1 MDAKTSPQQ
10 TYSARFRAI
19 LRIGSRSRSFF
30 AALLIAVTA
39 VFWCHLLITT
49 WGFGSLV
56 GIGGI
61 IGLLIA
67 IALPTASFRWNRAIA
82 AGLLTLC
89 TALCPT
95 WWAAWHSANVSLIS
109 STAGTVFAGLVHALL
124 IAVLVYAAR
133 CSLIP
138 ARKTGFGSANLLG
151 LTTGLVLGGIALPIA
166 MPTYWSAA
174 IACCLLLT
182 LHLTTASRSALF
194 AARSRNAA
202 AAKSVDPLWGTAS
215 LAIILGLLIPAAF
228 RYLAQLQPESTFLF
242 YCSISA
248 VMFGAFLSTRFFRQS
263 SLVRLAALIVVLH
276 AAFPLWIRAYLMI
289 SATISIVPLAML
301 ARAVVIHILL
311 VPVGLLAGRV
321 LVACAVNGSSTLNRV
336 LPAAAF
342 LIAFAFAPNLLT
354 VVGVPVLMLA
364 CCAGLVILAFRL
376 DTVSFN
382 WSGLRERRL
391 VLKNAGL
398 VAACIAAAA
407 MPALYDPA
415 LSARTLFST
424 NSFIAWHNGTG
435 LDELAG
441 LDDSRLIK
449 IEETPDGTLSY
460 WKHHGTHVQIRL
472 NGIPQGRISLNDNVV
487 PQPTG
492 TLLSAV
498 LPLSIHPAP
507 REVLLLGLEGGLA
520 LETTL
525 EFPVMNVQCC
535 DSNSQLWTEMKDG
548 VLAPAM
554 AAATADDRVEF
565 TTAASPHKDRLFDVI
580 IESPHHSASY
590 RAAHEFNELHYQ
602 QMSQLLSENGI
613 YCQRFIFTDY
623 GPGVLA
629 SIARTLQESFGYMT
643 AFDTAPGELLF
654 VAARSQEYVLAEGLI
669 ERISAPQVQRSLAR
683 VGWDWSIAMN
693 LARFE
698 LEDLDAANDFGP
710 ASVFHGT
717 EAFGRY
723 AEMMRWSDKWNEV
736 RNLLA
741 AKPRRLMNHYADE
754 KAVDDILRRL
764 SDVAAREQVL
774 EQHPDEFWVYRKSVK
789 KRLQDNPRAV
799 IEPVKGEGLQQKM
812 HPEDRRRIAYFET
825 LGKATQES
833 PTTLASLTAVEEFE
847 SPYDPLI
854 SHFMHAEIAKLYQRC
869 EPAQPDRELRHWLH
883 AVHFG
888 GRQERSVRSIHR
900 SLELLNGDVSLSDE
914 ERYDQMNALLEV
926 LKVRWQ
932 MRRGK
937 KDISQPVL
945 LIDLQDSIEACQ
957 QSLTTMEEIASRTSI
972 DESEF
977 ESRKKHIERTL
988 TRYLRSYRTEM
999 LAKSS
1004 RPTLPPRAASAT
1016 N

>member
-1 MDAKTSPQQ
+1 MDAETSPQQ
-10 TYSARFRAI
+10 TYYARLRATF
-19 LRIGSRSRSFF
+19 LIGSRSRSFF
-30 AALLIAVTA
+30 AALLVAVTA

-49 WGFGSLV
+49 WGFGSIV
-56 GIGGI
+56 GIGAAG
-61 IGLLIA
+61 GLLIA
-67 IALPTASFRWNRAIA
+67 AALPSVRLKWNRSIA
-82 AGLLTLC
+82 AGVLTLF
-89 TALCPT
+89 TALSPVWWST
-95 WWAAWHSANVSLIS
+95 WHFANLALSSSAAGPI
-109 STAGTVFAGLVHALL
+109 FAGLIHALL
-124 IAVLVYAAR
+124 IAVLASSAR
-133 CSLIP
+133 YCLIP
-138 ARKTGFGSANLLG
+138 ARKSGAGSANLLG
-151 LTTGLVLGGIALPIA
+151 LTTGLVLGGIALPVAI
-166 MPTYWSAA
+166 PTYMSAA
-174 IACCLLLT
+174 IASCLLLT
-182 LHLTTASRSALF
+182 LHLTTTSRAVLF
-194 AARSRNAA
+194 ASCSRKTAPANAA
-202 AAKSVDPLWGTAS
+202 DPLWGITS
-215 LAIILGLLIPAAF
+215 LAIILGLLIPAAV

-242 YCSISA
+242 YCSITA
-248 VMFGAFLSTRFFRQS
+248 VLFGAFLSTRFSRQS
-263 SLVRLAALIVVLH
+263 SLVRLAAVIVVLY

-289 SATISIVPLAML
+289 SSTISIVPLAML
-301 ARAVVIHILL
+301 ARAVVIHVLL
-311 VPVGLLAGRV
+311 LPVGLLAGRV
-321 LVACAVNGSSTLNRV
+321 LASWTSSGTSIPGRV
-336 LPAAAF
+336 FPIAAF
-342 LIAFAFAPNLLT
+342 MTALAVSPT
-354 VVGVPVLMLA
+354 VLSAVGVPVLMLA
-364 CCAGLVILAFRL
+364 GCGGLVALAFGMETIAFDWNR
-376 DTVSFN
+376 
-382 WSGLRERRL
+382 LRERRHM
-391 VLKNAGL
+391 LKNAGL
-398 VAACIAAAA
+398 VAACLAAAA
-407 MPALYDPA
+407 LPALYNPA

-424 NSFIAWHNGTG
+424 NSFIAWQNGTS

-441 LDDSRLIK
+441 LDDSRLMK

-472 NGIPQGRISLNDNVV
+472 NGIPQGRISLNDQVV

-525 EFPVMNVQCC
+525 EFPVMHVQCC
-535 DSNSQLWTEMKDG
+535 DSNAQLWSEMQNG

-554 AAATADDRVEF
+554 AASTTDDRVHF
-565 TTAASPHKDRLFDVI
+565 TTAVRNHNGHRYDVI

-602 QMSQLLSENGI
+602 QMSQLLSENGV

-629 SIARTLQESFGYMT
+629 SIARTLQKSFGYMT

-654 VAARSQEYVLAEGLI
+654 VAARSKENVLAEGLI
-669 ERISAPQVQRSLAR
+669 DRISAPQVQRSLAR

-698 LEDLDAANDFGP
+698 LEDLEAANDFGP
-710 ASVFHGT
+710 ASVFRGT

-741 AKPRRLMNHYADE
+741 AKPRRLMNHYADD

-957 QSLTTMEEIASRTSI
+957 QSLTTMEGIASRTSI
-972 DESEF
+972 DEAEF

-1004 RPTLPPRAASAT
+1004 RPVLPPRAATAT
-1016 N
+1016 K

>member
-1 MDAKTSPQQ
+1 MDAKTSPLQ
-10 TYSARFRAI
+10 SKSVRFRAI
-19 LRIGSRSRSFF
+19 SRISCRSRSFF

-49 WGFGSLV
+49 WGFGSIV
-56 GIGGI
+56 GLGGAV
-61 IGLLIA
+61 GLLIA
-67 IALPTASFRWNRAIA
+67 TALPGIDRTWSRSVA
-82 AGLLTLC
+82 AGTLTLLT
-89 TALCPT
+89 ALSPT
-95 WWAAWHSANVSLIS
+95 WWPAWHSASMTLVSATS
-109 STAGTVFAGLVHALL
+109 GTVAVGLLHALL
-124 IAVLVYAAR
+124 LAVLCYAAR

-138 ARKTGFGSANLLG
+138 ARKSGAGTSTLLG
-151 LTTGLVLGGIALPIA
+151 LTAGLALGGIALPVA
-166 MPTYWSAA
+166 LPTYWTAA
-174 IACCLLLT
+174 IASCLLLT
-182 LHLTTASRSALF
+182 MHLATSNRSALF
-194 AARSRNAA
+194 ATRAKKRPQSVRSE
-202 AAKSVDPLWGTAS
+202 SLWVTAS
-215 LAIILGLLIPAAF
+215 LAIILGLLIPTAF

-242 YCSISA
+242 YCSITA
-248 VMFGAFLSTRFFRQS
+248 LLFGAFVSARFFRNA
-263 SLVRLAALIVVLH
+263 SLIRLAAVIVVLY
-276 AAFPLWIRAYLMI
+276 AAFPLWIRAYLVI

-301 ARAVVIHILL
+301 TRALAIHILL
-311 VPVGLLAGRV
+311 MPVGILAGRV
-321 LVACAVNGSSTLNRV
+321 LISCTSSGCSPLSRL
-336 LPAAAF
+336 LPTAAF
-342 LIAFAFAPNLLT
+342 LVAFAIAPKVLT
-354 VVGVPVLMLA
+354 VTGLPVLMLA
-364 CCAGLVILAFRL
+364 CCGGLVLLATRL
-376 DTVSFN
+376 EPVSFN
-382 WSGLRERRL
+382 WSGLRERRG
-391 VLKNAGL
+391 VFKRVGFGAAG
-398 VAACIAAAA
+398 AAAAA
-407 MPALYDPA
+407 MPWLYDPA

-441 LDDSRLIK
+441 LDDSRLMK

-460 WKHHGTHVQIRL
+460 WKHQGTHVQIRM
-472 NGIPQGRISLNDNVV
+472 NGIPQGRISLNDEVV

-498 LPLSIHPAP
+498 LPLSFHPAP
-507 REVLLLGLEGGLA
+507 RDVLLLGLEGGLA
-520 LETTL
+520 LETAL
-525 EFPVMNVQCC
+525 EFPVINVQCC
-535 DSNSQLWTEMKDG
+535 DANSRLWSEMKEG
-548 VLAPAM
+548 LLAPAM
-554 AAATADDRVEF
+554 DVATADDRVRF
-565 TTAASPHKDRLFDVI
+565 STTAGYHGDRKYDVI

-590 RAAHEFNELHYQ
+590 RAAHEFNEIHYQ
-602 QMSQLLSENGI
+602 EMSQLLSENGI
-613 YCQRFIFTDY
+613 YCQRFVFTDY

-629 SIARTLQESFGYMT
+629 SLAKTLQRSFGYMT

-654 VAARSQEYVLAEGLI
+654 VAARNKENVLAEGLI
-669 ERISAPQVQRSLAR
+669 DRISAPQVQRSLAR

-698 LEDLDAANDFGP
+698 LEDLDDARDFGP
-710 ASVFHGT
+710 ASVFRGT

-723 AEMMRWSDKWNEV
+723 AEMMRWADKWNEV

-741 AKPRRLMNHYADE
+741 AKPRRLMNHYAGD

-774 EQHPDEFWVYRKSVK
+774 ENHPDEFWVYRKSVK
-789 KRLQDNPRAV
+789 KRLQDNPRSI

-812 HPEDRRRIAYFET
+812 HPEDRRRIAYFES
-825 LGKATQES
+825 LGKATQET
-833 PTTLASLTAVEEFE
+833 PCTLSSLTAVEDFE
-847 SPYDPLI
+847 APYDPLI

-888 GRQERSVRSIHR
+888 GRKERSVRGIHR
-900 SLELLNGDVSLSDE
+900 SLELLNGDVNLPDE

-937 KDISQPVL
+937 TDISQPVL

-957 QSLTTMEEIASRTSI
+957 QSLTTMGDLASRTSI
-972 DESEF
+972 DETEF

-1004 RPTLPPRAASAT
+1004 RPVLPPRAAAK
-1016 N
+1016 